1 MTQEEKSLLLK
12 DLCARLPY
20 GVKAKVDGHFNS
32 LQILGISKLYK
43 STWAWKKGTY
53 VVSFWNDTKPIES
66 IKPYLR
72 SMSSM
77 TEEEREELEHL
88 SDEYFGK
95 ALDKQIQESFTLSNR
110 DESKILEYIASSVII
125 DWLNAHHFDY
135 RGLIEKGLALEAKEG
150 IYETE

>member
-77 TEEEREELEHL
+77 TEKE
-88 SDEYFGK
+88 
-95 ALDKQIQESFTLSNR
+95 QEDYTLLSNHCISTSMGFAYI
-110 DESKILEYIASSVII
+110 EAQILIE
-125 DWLNAHHFDY
+125 WLNAHYFDF
-135 RGLIEKGLALEAKEG
+135 RNLIEKGLALEASEEMYK
-150 IYETE
+150 TE